1 MLNRTLLF
9 SAFALS
15 GLGTAVAAQNPAGA
29 PPACRVWSGKTMVG
43 PKDSVLTT
51 WALVSSADGK
61 TWRMKFPGRDAIPVR
76 VLATGGDSMV
86 TEMGPYS
93 SISRPGQ
100 MVTTRT
106 TAHIQG
112 KEMTGTFEAHFVKG
126 DVLRGKHTAIC
137 KM

>member
-1 MLNRTLLF
+1 MLHR
-9 SAFALS
+9 ALPLS
-15 GLGTAVAAQNPAGA
+15 VVALCGLGDAAMAQNPAA
-29 PPACRVWSGKTMVG
+29 APACRIWAGKTMVG

-51 WALVSSADGK
+51 WMLVASADGK
-61 TWRMKFPGRDAIPVR
+61 TWRMKFPGRDPIPVR

-106 TAHIQG
+106 TGHVQG
-112 KEMTGTFEAHFVKG
+112 KEMTGTFEAHFASG
-126 DVLRGKHTAIC
+126 DVLKGKHAATC